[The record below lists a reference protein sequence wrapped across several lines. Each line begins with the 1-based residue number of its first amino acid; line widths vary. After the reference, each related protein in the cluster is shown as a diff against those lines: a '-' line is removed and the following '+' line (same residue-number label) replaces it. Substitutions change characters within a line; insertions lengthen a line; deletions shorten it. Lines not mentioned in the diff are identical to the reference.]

1 MENDSDRGYE
11 YQRSAGESCL
21 RVTTRQTK
29 SSSQDQ
35 HLFSPYTKKIHTYNN
50 IYHKNIDN
58 YSYTNYKYLQT
69 LYMNTSLVE
78 VL

>member
-1 MENDSDRGYE
+1 MIRTEVTNIKGQLVNHACVSRRG
-11 YQRSAGESCL
+11 
-21 RVTTRQTK
+21 RQSLHPRTNIY
-29 SSSQDQ
+29 
-35 HLFSPYTKKIHTYNN
+35 FSPYTKKIHTYNN